1 MSRNKKIFVALAV
14 LFTATMVFF
23 TVDILSRTS
32 RPGARKHLIE
42 SVNPAAPPPRPAPVD
57 SGRRSPSN

>member
-32 RPGARKHLIE
+32 RPGARKHVIE
-42 SVNPAAPPPRPAPVD
+42 SVSPAAAPLTIPVD
-57 SGRRSPSN
+57 SSQRPSN